1 MHDRETEIK
10 LFDDLSAEL
19 EDPALQRSLGAAK
32 YWDERLRRD
41 DTDDEVMRTTI
52 QASLADSWSQWM
64 GKPVTITGYAHR
76 VLGHDNDIRPDPV
89 LITADDTVIS
99 KGFTIVRTDVDGE
112 NIHGNPYGHQY
123 RVVHELQRQL
133 DSKSHERLIAFID
146 NHDVQSDVMSVE
158 YAERWLDR
166 TQSDFLNHV
175 QRAIERARRPEAK
188 LVRIGSSCEPG
199 LFLDVF
205 NKKNRAAVEAYI
217 NDAIE
222 VDTKV
227 PYLFTTRSGRS
238 VFEDTS
244 KGKSYEAV
252 TTPIKAIGRFSG
264 IYFQQI
270 KPHDSNNGAG
280 DWWLSVKATVQ
291 GEQVSDA
298 EREMI
303 LPLRAL
309 KNVRS
314 LRELGYGALQRLDK
328 LS

>member
-1 MHDRETEIK
+1 MYDREAEIK
-10 LFDDLSAEL
+10 LFDELSAEL
-19 EDPALQRSLGAAK
+19 EDPALQRALGAAR

-41 DTDDEVMRTTI
+41 NTDDEVMRTTV
-52 QASLADSWSQWM
+52 QSSLAESWSQWK
-64 GKPVTITGYAHR
+64 GKPVTVTGYAHR
-76 VLGHDNDIRPDPV
+76 VLGQDDDIRPDPV

-99 KGFTIVRTDVDGE
+99 KGFTIKHTDVDGE
-112 NIHGNPYGHQY
+112 NIHGNPYGHQH
-123 RVVHELQRQL
+123 RVVHELQRQI
-133 DSKSHERLIAFID
+133 DDERHERLIAFID
-146 NHDVQSDVMSVE
+146 NHDVQSDIMSVE
-158 YAERWLDR
+158 YAERWLSL
-166 TQSDFLNHV
+166 TQGDFLS
-175 QRAIERARRPEAK
+175 RAHGAMEGARRPEAK

-227 PYLFTTRSGRS
+227 PYLFSTRGGKS
-238 VFEDTS
+238 VFEEAS
-244 KGKSYEAV
+244 KGESYETI
-252 TTPIKAIGRFSG
+252 TTPLKAIGRFSG

-270 KPHDSNNGAG
+270 KPHGSNNGAG
-280 DWWLSVKATVQ
+280 DWWLSVKVTVE
-291 GEQVSDA
+291 GERVSDA
-298 EREMI
+298 ERKMI

-328 LS
+328 LL